1 MPFKTMLN
9 LSKACWLAAEK
20 ESDYE
25 VVLQVRWENNGR
37 PYIPAV
43 MVDGFGQ
50 FFSDKRRTELP
61 ELSERKIQFPTQ
73 PLTWW
78 TKANTRQHRL
88 NVIPSPTSI
97 ANPQILNG
105 KNWVAGQHTL
115 NHWMYLTH
123 EFPRPHAIIQVIH
136 ITIAQSSSGP
146 FQSIVS
152 FPSWLPSTS
161 RWAVIFLY
169 SVTSSVR
176 LYEWEASWSPLE
188 HMFVSLMGRL
198 TSPKAIYQEHS
209 A

>member
-1 MPFKTMLN
+1 MAVHTYQRSWSTDSGSSSATREERSFRSWASVRSSSQPN
-9 LSKACWLAAEK
+9 LW
-20 ESDYE
+20 
-25 VVLQVRWENNGR
+25 
-37 PYIPAV
+37 P
-43 MVDGFGQ
+43 
-50 FFSDKRRTELP
+50 
-61 ELSERKIQFPTQ
+61 
-73 PLTWW
+73 WW

-123 EFPRPHAIIQVIH
+123 EFPCPHAIIQVIH